1 MIAIYEGEQKKVS
14 KNHKLGEFFISGI
27 QPMKA
32 GKALMDVTIKIDESG
47 ILYVEAKDLT

>member
-1 MIAIYEGEQKKVS
+1 
-14 KNHKLGEFFISGI
+14 
-27 QPMKA
+27 MKA